1 MLLAMANTAPV
12 QQTKDTTFT
21 KIFVGG
27 LPYHTTNETLEEFFK
42 QFGDIEEAV
51 VINDRQTGKSKG
63 YGFVTMAD
71 RQAAER
77 ACEEPNP
84 VIDGRKAN
92 VNLAYLGAKPRV
104 PQTGIPTPMAA
115 YPGFIQGQFGL
126 PMAAYPSAYMTAAG
140 TAGMAVPSAASSQHS
155 PSSPTAALQLAL
167 DYPFGYP
174 AVTSASTNGAQAH
187 SQYLPGFEAAAAA
200 YPYGLAAN
208 YFTGAAY
215 SYAHLPPHLAG
226 HLTTQLQPQNMSER
240 TQLS

>member
-1 MLLAMANTAPV
+1 MLLAMANHGGVT
-12 QQTKDTTFT
+12 TKDTTFT

-27 LPYHTTNETLEEFFK
+27 LPYHTTNETLEDFFK

-71 RQAAER
+71 RAAAER

-104 PQTGIPTPMAA
+104 PQTGMPAQVHG
-115 YPGFIQGQFGL
+115 YPGFIQGQYGL
-126 PMAAYPSAYMTAAG
+126 QQFAYPSAAYMAAN
-140 TAGMAVPSAASSQHS
+140 TAGMAAMPTTASQQHS
-155 PSSPTAALQLAL
+155 PSSPTTALQLAL
-167 DYPFGYP
+167 DYPFGY
-174 AVTSASTNGAQAH
+174 QAAAAATAAAAN
-187 SQYLPGFEAAAAA
+187 QYLPGYEAATAAA

-208 YFTGAAY
+208 YFTGAAAY
-215 SYAHLPPHLAG
+215 SYHLPPHVAG
-226 HLTTQLQPQNMSER
+226 HLSAQLQPQQMSER
-240 TQLS
+240 SQLS